1 MKYIIAAMIPVGI
14 ITGLYLYHMM
24 KRAIVAFGFD
34 FQKKSIKYTVIAISV
49 VLGIAAC
56 FFRKIWALA
65 LYYIAVVDI
74 ILTII
79 DWLLWKVLK
88 LQPSG
93 QMKSV
98 RKWVFQ
104 SGFLA
109 IAIAAV
115 LLISGIVTMN
125 KVVPVTY
132 DVTTEKNIRP
142 EGYKVVLIADSHYGT
157 AGSYAK
163 LLIKCDEIE
172 AAQPDIV
179 ILDGDIVDENTTPEE
194 AVEVFTA
201 FGGIQS
207 RYGNYFVWGNHDR
220 SSESLHTKFSEEYLR
235 KVIEDSGITILED
248 AVQPIEDDLLLVGR
262 DDAYE
267 IKKGKIRKTM
277 AELLKDEDSAKY
289 IICADHQPSAF
300 AEEAEAGVDLILCG
314 HTHGGQIWPAR
325 HVEELMHF
333 DDGVYGRYEIGRTTA
348 IVTSGFYGWSWP
360 VKSGVPSE
368 YVIIN
373 IKN

>member
-24 KRAIVAFGFD
+24 KRAIMAFGFD
-34 FQKKSIKYTVIAISV
+34 FQKKTIKFTVIAISV
-49 VLGIAAC
+49 ILGIAAC

-79 DWLLWKVLK
+79 DWLIRKVFRLK
-88 LQPSG
+88 LSEK
-93 QMKSV
+93 MKSI

-132 DVTTEKNIRP
+132 DVTTEKDIRP
-142 EGYKVVLIADSHYGT
+142 EGYKVILIADSHYGT
-157 AGSYAK
+157 AGSHAD
-163 LLIKCDEIE
+163 LLTKCDEIE
-172 AAQPDIV
+172 AEQPDVV
-179 ILDGDIVDENTTPEE
+179 ILAGDIVDENTTAEE
-194 AVEVFTA
+194 AAEVFAA

-207 RYGNYFVWGNHDR
+207 KYGNYFIWGNHDR

-277 AELLKDEDSAKY
+277 AELLKDENPAKY

-333 DDGVYGRYEIGRTTA
+333 DDGVYGRYEIGKTTA

-373 IKN
+373 ISK